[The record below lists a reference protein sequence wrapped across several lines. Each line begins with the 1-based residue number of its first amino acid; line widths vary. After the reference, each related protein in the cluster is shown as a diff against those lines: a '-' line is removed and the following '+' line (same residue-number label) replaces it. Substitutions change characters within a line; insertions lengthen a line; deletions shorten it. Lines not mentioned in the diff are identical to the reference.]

1 MSFPSSADAAVLPA
15 PAALAIH
22 LDLVG
27 GISGDMFVAAMVD
40 ALPALEA
47 PVLEAL
53 AAVRP
58 AGAPEAAFQETSN
71 GGLRARRF
79 GVAASTGAPSYRV
92 AAAARSGANA
102 GVAGHVGTAYSM
114 LRQALERAPLSA
126 PTRRHA
132 LALLA
137 LLAEAEACVHGV
149 DVSKVHFHELGD
161 WDSLMD
167 VVAAGCIVAQLE
179 GARWSAS
186 APPLGAG
193 TVRTAHGLLP
203 VPAPATSVLLTG
215 YPWHDDG
222 IAGERVTPTGA
233 AILRHLV
240 PAAECG
246 ARRDPGRLLCVGS
259 GAGTRTLPGL
269 PNVVRVMVSERN
281 ARPDSDVNGDSNV
294 DGDIVAILEF
304 EIDDMTGEEIALAA
318 DRLRAETGVLDV
330 SVGARQGKKGR
341 QLADFRLLALPQAAA
356 AVAQVCFSET
366 TTLGLRLRD
375 EQRRIL
381 RRSEFV
387 TTVDAGPVRV
397 KVSERPGGK
406 LTAKAA
412 HDDVV
417 STRGLGARRKTRAT
431 ATRRALKG
439 GVK

>member
-1 MSFPSSADAAVLPA
+1 MSFPSSADAAALP
-15 PAALAIH
+15 PPSALTIH

-27 GISGDMFVAAMVD
+27 GISGDMFIAAMVD
-40 ALPALEA
+40 ALPALAA
-47 PVLEAL
+47 PVLGAL

-58 AGAPEAAFQETSN
+58 VGAPAAIFEETST

-79 GVAASTGAPSYRV
+79 GVAAPTSGAAYRAAV
-92 AAAARSGANA
+92 AERAGANA
-102 GVAGHVGTAYSM
+102 GVAWHAGTAYSA
-114 LRQALERAPLSA
+114 LREGLDRAPLSA

-137 LLAEAEACVHGV
+137 LLAEAEARVHGIPIAE
-149 DVSKVHFHELGD
+149 VHFHELGD
-161 WDSLMD
+161 WDSLLD
-167 VVAAGCIVAQLE
+167 IVAAGCIAAQLE
-179 GARWSAS
+179 GAQWSAS

-203 VPAPATSVLLTG
+203 VPAPATSLLLTG

-240 PAAECG
+240 PAAACA
-246 ARRDPGRLLCVGS
+246 ARRDAGRLLCVGS
-259 GAGTRTLPGL
+259 GAGTRSLPGL
-269 PNVVRVMVSERN
+269 PNMVRVMVSERS
-281 ARPDSDVNGDSNV
+281 AQSNRDA
-294 DGDIVAILEF
+294 DGDIVAILDF

-318 DRLRAETGVLDV
+318 DRLRAETGVLDL
-330 SVGARQGKKGR
+330 SIGARQGKKGR

-356 AVAQVCFSET
+356 AIAQACFIET
-366 TTLGLRLRD
+366 TTLGLRLRE

-381 RRSEFV
+381 RRAEFV
-387 TTVDAGPVRV
+387 TTVDTATVRV
-397 KVSERPGGK
+397 KISERPGGK

-412 HDDVV
+412 HDDVA
-417 STRGLGARRKTRAT
+417 STRGLGARRKTRVT

>member
-1 MSFPSSADAAVLPA
+1 MSFPSSADTAALP
-15 PAALAIH
+15 PPSALAIH

-27 GISGDMFVAAMVD
+27 GISGDMFVAALVD
-40 ALPALEA
+40 ALPALA
-47 PVLEAL
+47 TPVLEAL

-58 AGAPEAAFQETSN
+58 AGAPEAVFHEISN
-71 GGLRARRF
+71 GGLRACRF
-79 GVAASTGAPSYRV
+79 GLASPASATAYC
-92 AAAARSGANA
+92 AAAAGHAGANA
-102 GVAGHVGTAYSM
+102 GIAGHAGTAYSA
-114 LRQALERAPLSA
+114 LREGLERAPLS
-126 PTRRHA
+126 TRTRHHA

-137 LLAEAEACVHGV
+137 LLAAAEARVHGL
-149 DVSKVHFHELGD
+149 DVADVHFHELGD

-167 VVAAGCIVAQLE
+167 MVAAGCIAAQLE
-179 GARWSAS
+179 GAQWSAS

-203 VPAPATSVLLTG
+203 VPAPATSLLLTG

-240 PAAECG
+240 PAAAC
-246 ARRDPGRLLCVGS
+246 ANRRDAGRLLRVGS
-259 GAGTRTLPGL
+259 GAGARTLPGL
-269 PNVVRVMVSERN
+269 PNIVRVLVSERS
-281 ARPDSDVNGDSNV
+281 ALPERDA

-318 DRLRAETGVLDV
+318 DRLRAEAGVLDV

-341 QLADFRLLALPQAAA
+341 QLADFRLLARPQNSDAI
-356 AVAQVCFSET
+356 AQACFSET
-366 TTLGLRLRD
+366 TTLGLRLRE

-381 RRSEFV
+381 RRAEFV
-387 TTVDAGPVRV
+387 TSVDTNVVRV
-397 KVSERPGGK
+397 KVSVRPGGK
-406 LTAKAA
+406 QTAKAA
-412 HDDVV
+412 HDDVA

-439 GVK
+439 SNK